1 MAGRI
6 KHMERSHKTRNKNY
20 SEFRRFNI
28 KAQNGKYSKSE
39 MATFAERV
47 LSGIRSM
54 FKRQAKG
61 DK

>member
-1 MAGRI
+1 MSGRI

-28 KAQNGKYSKSE
+28 KAQSSKYSKSE
-39 MATFAERV
+39 MATLAERIV
-47 LSGIRSM
+47 SGIKNM